1 MCNTISNQMLT
12 GSTTALANTV
22 NEMKNLVKSF
32 NEMIKEQVRE
42 DFDTAVITLDDIV
55 EQEGEEDKCVD
66 FFSIDFDFGCDYE
79 AEWRKFVWE
88 QIQME
93 PSVAI
98 EFHRGNRDLFIN
110 DDAMEEYVRSL
121 ADEYGVDDISSFY
134 KQACKI
140 YKDNPYYDDNVDI
153 VGDSE
158 EEIVKTAKE
167 KRLIDFLMGIE
178 SRPSDVEDSAF
189 YIEDKEDALNIGL
202 FEDYSIY
209 IQISKDDKVFSGG
222 AWSEYCML
230 TKDFLLYAYDI
241 LDSRDEILKIWNE

>member
-1 MCNTISNQMLT
+1 MVKINYSVSGEGVVTAI
-12 GSTTALANTV
+12 TT
-22 NEMKNLVKSF
+22 NEMKKLVKSF
-32 NEMIKEQVRE
+32 NEMIKEQVRDE
-42 DFDTAVITLDDIV
+42 FDTAVITLDDIV

-121 ADEYGVDDISSFY
+121 ADEYSVDDISSFY

-140 YKDNPYYDDNVDI
+140 YKDNPYYDEEMADI
-153 VGDSE
+153 Q
-158 EEIVKTAKE
+158 
-167 KRLIDFLMGIE
+167 RQNLFNGILH
-178 SRPSDVEDSAF
+178 
-189 YIEDKEDALNIGL
+189 K
-202 FEDYSIY
+202 
-209 IQISKDDKVFSGG
+209 
-222 AWSEYCML
+222 
-230 TKDFLLYAYDI
+230 
-241 LDSRDEILKIWNE
+241 

>member
-12 GSTTALANTV
+12 GSTTALANTA

-32 NEMIKEQVRE
+32 NEMIKEQVRDE
-42 DFDTAVITLDDIV
+42 FDTAVITLNDIV

-88 QIQME
+88 QIKME

-110 DDAMEEYVRSL
+110 DDAMEEYVWSL

-140 YKDNPYYDDNVDI
+140 YKDNPYYD
-153 VGDSE
+153 
-158 EEIVKTAKE
+158 EEIADIQ
-167 KRLIDFLMGIE
+167 RQNLFNGILH
-178 SRPSDVEDSAF
+178 
-189 YIEDKEDALNIGL
+189 K
-202 FEDYSIY
+202 
-209 IQISKDDKVFSGG
+209 
-222 AWSEYCML
+222 
-230 TKDFLLYAYDI
+230 
-241 LDSRDEILKIWNE
+241 

>member
-1 MCNTISNQMLT
+1 MSEVIKSVS
-12 GSTTALANTV
+12 GEGAVTAATA

-32 NEMIKEQVRE
+32 NEKIKEQVRDE
-42 DFDTAVITLDDIV
+42 FDTAVITLNDIV
-55 EQEGEEDKCVD
+55 EQEGEENKCVD

-88 QIQME
+88 QIKME

-98 EFHRGNRDLFIN
+98 EFHRRNRDLFIN

>member
-1 MCNTISNQMLT
+1 MSEIMKSVSGEVATA
-12 GSTTALANTV
+12 TTA
-22 NEMKNLVKSF
+22 NEMNNLIESF
-32 NEMIKEQVRE
+32 NAKMKEQVRKK
-42 DFDTAVITLDDIV
+42 FNDTVRFLE
-55 EQEGEEDKCVD
+55 EQIRCEGQEDKSV
-66 FFSIDFDFGCDYE
+66 SLYSATLEYQSDYLY
-79 AEWRKFVWE
+79 EWRKFAWE
-88 QIQME
+88 QGKVE
-93 PSVAI
+93 SSVAI
-98 EFHRGNRDLFIN
+98 EFYRNNVDMFIN
-110 DDAMEEYVRSL
+110 VDTMDDYVEEL
-121 ADEYGVDDISSFY
+121 ADEYGVDDATLFI
-134 KQACKI
+134 QGGCRI
-140 YKDNPYYDDNVDI
+140 YMENPYYDDNVDI

-189 YIEDKEDALNIGL
+189 YIEDKKDALNIGL

-209 IQISKDDKVFSGG
+209 IHISKDDKVFSGG

>member
-1 MCNTISNQMLT
+1 MIE
-12 GSTTALANTV
+12 
-22 NEMKNLVKSF
+22 EMKKLVEPF
-32 NEMIKEQVRE
+32 NEMMKEQVRKKFN
-42 DFDTAVITLDDIV
+42 DAVGYLV
-55 EQEGEEDKCVD
+55 EQIRCNGQKDKGI
-66 FFSIDFDFGCDYE
+66 SLYSTTLEYQSDYLY
-79 AEWRKFVWE
+79 EWRKFAWE
-88 QIQME
+88 QGKVE
-93 PSVAI
+93 STVAI
-98 EFHRGNRDLFIN
+98 EFYRNNVDMFIN
-110 DDAMEEYVRSL
+110 YDAMDDYVEEL

-167 KRLIDFLMGIE
+167 KRLIELLMGIE

>member
-12 GSTTALANTV
+12 GSTTALANTA

-32 NEMIKEQVRE
+32 NEKIKEQVRE

-55 EQEGEEDKCVD
+55 EQEGEVDKCVD

-88 QIQME
+88 QIKME

-121 ADEYGVDDISSFY
+121 ADEYSVDDISSFY

>member
-12 GSTTALANTV
+12 GSTTALANTA

>member
-12 GSTTALANTV
+12 GSTTALANTA

-32 NEMIKEQVRE
+32 NEKIKEQVRE

-88 QIQME
+88 QIKME

>member
-12 GSTTALANTV
+12 GSTTALANTA

-167 KRLIDFLMGIE
+167 KRLIELLMGIE

>member
-1 MCNTISNQMLT
+1 
-12 GSTTALANTV
+12 
-22 NEMKNLVKSF
+22 
-32 NEMIKEQVRE
+32 
-42 DFDTAVITLDDIV
+42 
-55 EQEGEEDKCVD
+55 
-66 FFSIDFDFGCDYE
+66 
-79 AEWRKFVWE
+79 
-88 QIQME
+88 ME

>member
-1 MCNTISNQMLT
+1 MNKHNYSVS
-12 GSTTALANTV
+12 GEGAVTAATA

-32 NEMIKEQVRE
+32 NEMIKEQVRDE
-42 DFDTAVITLDDIV
+42 FDTAVITLNDIV
-55 EQEGEEDKCVD
+55 EQEGEENKCVD

-88 QIQME
+88 QIKME

-98 EFHRGNRDLFIN
+98 EFYRKNADMFIDN
-110 DDAMEEYVRSL
+110 DAMEEYVQEL

>member
-12 GSTTALANTV
+12 GSTTALANTA

-110 DDAMEEYVRSL
+110 DDAMEEYVQEL

>member
-12 GSTTALANTV
+12 GSTTALANTAY
-22 NEMKNLVKSF
+22 EMKNLVKSF
-32 NEMIKEQVRE
+32 NEMIKEQVRDE
-42 DFDTAVITLDDIV
+42 FDTAVITLDDIV
-55 EQEGEEDKCVD
+55 EQEGEKDKCVD
-66 FFSIDFDFGCDYE
+66 FFCIDFDFGCDYE
-79 AEWRKFVWE
+79 AEWRKFVCKQAKVE
-88 QIQME
+88 A
-93 PSVAI
+93 SVAI
-98 EFHRGNRDLFIN
+98 EFYRKNADMFIDN
-110 DDAMEEYVRSL
+110 DAMEEYVQEL

>member
-1 MCNTISNQMLT
+1 MVKINYSVSGEGVVTA
-12 GSTTALANTV
+12 TTT
-22 NEMKNLVKSF
+22 NEMKKLVKSF
-32 NEMIKEQVRE
+32 NEMIKEQVRDE
-42 DFDTAVITLDDIV
+42 FDTAVITLNDIV

-88 QIQME
+88 QIKME

-140 YKDNPYYDDNVDI
+140 YKDNPYYDEEMADI
-153 VGDSE
+153 Q
-158 EEIVKTAKE
+158 
-167 KRLIDFLMGIE
+167 RQNLFNGILH
-178 SRPSDVEDSAF
+178 
-189 YIEDKEDALNIGL
+189 K
-202 FEDYSIY
+202 
-209 IQISKDDKVFSGG
+209 
-222 AWSEYCML
+222 
-230 TKDFLLYAYDI
+230 
-241 LDSRDEILKIWNE
+241 